1 MRQVY
6 KTLTVLLAFFV
17 GCLALFS
24 PGPALAQEETYEIKV
39 ATLAP
44 EGTDWIDVANMI
56 KRYMEEKSS
65 GRVKVLIYAG
75 GVMGDDP
82 DVIRKMRLGQVQLA
96 GFSGHGTHLC
106 APEMALMELPYIVD
120 TEAKVDALYKQ
131 MNQEFKGF
139 FAKHGFRLLY
149 LVREGYNQLYTQ
161 IPIRTLEDMK
171 KIKPHMWT
179 GKVEELT
186 FNALGSRPQ
195 AIGAVESVPAMR
207 AGIINAH
214 FSPALWE
221 LGTQLFTIDKYINFP
236 TMRYHPA
243 SLVVAEKAWQRYPKW
258 VQDLGVEACEKYG
271 PILYQKA
278 KEGEVKSI
286 KAFEEYGMKLVKLS
300 PEEERPFREATR
312 PLWDKLAGDAYPKDA
327 LDKALAIL
335 KTVK

>member
-1 MRQVY
+1 MRRVY
-6 KTLTVLLAFFV
+6 KTLAVLFAIFV
-17 GCLALFS
+17 GCLWLFS
-24 PGPALAQEETYEIKV
+24 PGPVLAQDETYEIKV

-56 KRYMEEKSS
+56 KRYIEEKSN
-65 GRVKVLIYAG
+65 GKVKLSIYAG

-82 DVIRKMRLGQVQLA
+82 DVIRKMRLGQVQLG

-106 APEMALMELPYIVD
+106 APEMSMMELPYLLDTESKVD
-120 TEAKVDALYKQ
+120 TISKE
-131 MNQEFKGF
+131 MNQDFKGF
-139 FAKHGFRLLY
+139 FGKHGFRLLY

-171 KIKPHMWT
+171 KIKPHTWA
-179 GKVEELT
+179 GKVEEGIY
-186 FNALGSRPQ
+186 NSLGSRPQ

-207 AGIINAH
+207 AGIINSH
-214 FSPALWE
+214 LSPALWE

-236 TMRYHPA
+236 TMSYHPA
-243 SLVVAEKAWQRYPKW
+243 SLVVAEKSWQRYPKW

-312 PLWDKLAGDAYPKDA
+312 PLWDKLAGDVFPKEA
-327 LDKALAIL
+327 LNRALTIL

>member
-1 MRQVY
+1 MN
-6 KTLTVLLAFFV
+6 KGWGFWIFLGSLMTSLLA
-17 GCLALFS
+17 CLPYRLS
-24 PGPALAQEETYEIKV
+24 LAQEETYEIKV

-56 KRYMEEKSS
+56 KRYIEEKSQ
-65 GRVKVLIYAG
+65 GKVKLLIYAG

-82 DVIRKMRLGQVQLA
+82 DVIRKMRLGQIQMA

-106 APEMALMELPYIVD
+106 APEIAMMELPYIVD
-120 TEAKVDALYKQ
+120 SESKVDALYRG
-131 MNQEFKGF
+131 MEEDFKGF
-139 FAKHGFRLLY
+139 FSKHGFRLLY

-161 IPIRTLEDMK
+161 IPIRTLADMK
-171 KIKPHMWT
+171 KIKPHTWA
-179 GKVEELT
+179 GRVEEET
-186 FNALGSRPQ
+186 YKALGVSPQ

-236 TMRYHPA
+236 RMRYHPA
-243 SLVVAEKAWQRYPKW
+243 SLVVSEKAWKRYPKW

-271 PILYQKA
+271 PILYQRA
-278 KEGEVKSI
+278 KEGEAKSI
-286 KAFEEYGMKLVKLS
+286 KAFEEYGMKLVTLS

-312 PLWDKLAGDAYPKDA
+312 PLWDKLAGQVYPKEA
-327 LDKALAIL
+327 LEHALTIL
-335 KTVK
+335 KSVK